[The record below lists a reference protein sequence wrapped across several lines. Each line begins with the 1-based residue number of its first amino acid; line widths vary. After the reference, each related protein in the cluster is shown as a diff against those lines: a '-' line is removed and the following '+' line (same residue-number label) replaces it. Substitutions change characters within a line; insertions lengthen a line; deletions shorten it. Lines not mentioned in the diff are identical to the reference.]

1 MMYPPEMVG
10 ARLKELARAAGY
22 PDLAKFARA
31 AGVEPQTANKHALRD
46 RIPVKTAELYI
57 ATARATGADLQWL
70 LTGHGTPPRTLS
82 ALPRSPRGVQNRP
95 IDRVTDRPQVVF
107 TGEEISRVAQ
117 AGYLKEIPL
126 PVRETLEASGGG
138 SWMLTERIIDEVARP
153 SFLAPATEAYAF
165 YLKSEDMDPRFQRG
179 DRLLVNPS
187 LPVVIDHDYLFL
199 GAKDASGSQRGLVR
213 RLLSFTDTH
222 WRVKCYNPARAHNL
236 ARSEWP
242 TAFRIEALRLRG

>member
-46 RIPVKTAELYI
+46 RIPVKTAEQYI
-57 ATARATGADLQWL
+57 AAAAATGADLQWL
-70 LTGHGTPPRTLS
+70 LTGHGTPPRILS
-82 ALPRSPRGVQNRP
+82 ALPKRPSGVRNRT
-95 IDRVTDRPQVVF
+95 IDTVTDRPQVSY

-117 AGYLKEIPL
+117 AGYIKEVPL
-126 PVRETLEASGGG
+126 PVRETLESGG
-138 SWMLTERIIDEVARP
+138 SWMLTGRIIDEVARP
-153 SFLAPATEAYAF
+153 SFMAPATEAFAF

-187 LPVVIDHDYLFL
+187 LPVVIDHDYIFL
-199 GAKDASGSQRGLVR
+199 CAKDASGSQRGLVR

-222 WRVKCYNPARAHNL
+222 YRVKCYNPARVHNL
-236 ARSEWP
+236 ARSEWL
-242 TAFRIEALRLRG
+242 TAYRIEALRLRG